1 MNPIDLLSMAIMAVL
16 AVLIALTVFEN
27 RNNNRKG
34 K

>member
-16 AVLIALTVFEN
+16 AVLIALTVYEN
-27 RNNNRKG
+27 KNNRKG